1 MPKDSPAEADI
12 LDLLAAGLAHHQA
25 ARFEAADEAYCA
37 VLAREPAQ
45 PSVLYLRGVLMLA
58 RERPAEAERLLAR
71 AASLRPDHAETR
83 FAHANALHR
92 AGERAHAIA
101 AFRALLAAH
110 PDHFGA
116 LVNLSNCLREAGEC
130 EAALE
135 AAEAACRLDPRAAPG
150 QTTRGAALI
159 AGARIAEAIEAYR
172 AAIAAD
178 ARHAAAH
185 AGLAAAFLHAE
196 RPAEALAAA
205 DSALLLAPALAEAEF
220 LRAMA
225 LAGLG
230 AAPAA
235 IAGLERTITRDPA
248 HAKAHLNL
256 GNLLADEDRIT
267 EAEAL
272 CRRAIAL
279 DPALAEAHASLGH
292 LLSLQSRTGE
302 AIAACE
308 AALARDPDFVQAE
321 WNQGIALLLAGDYEK
336 GWERY
341 EARRRSPRFPLPHPE
356 PQGPV
361 WQGKTLA
368 GKSLL
373 VYAEQGLGDTIQF
386 ARYLPLLAASG
397 ARVTLACD
405 ASLVPLF
412 AGKLGL
418 AGLVPVGELFLPA
431 DFWINQMSLPH
442 RFATRLDAIPS
453 PDRYLAANPEATRR
467 FAAMLPAS
475 PRVGLVWAGNPRHSN
490 DARRSMPIGH
500 LAPLLAVPDIRFVS
514 LQVGER
520 AEEVEDLT
528 CLLDLSAEL
537 TDFAATAALIEAL
550 DLVIAVDTATAH
562 CAAALG
568 KETWILLPH
577 GPDWR
582 WLTNREDSPWYSS
595 VRLFRQPAPGGW
607 AALIARVAA
616 ALRRRFGQSLSEAL
630 AEPTSSAYDG

>member
-1 MPKDSPAEADI
+1 MPKDSLPEADI

-25 ARFEAADEAYCA
+25 ARFEAADEAYRA
-37 VLAREPAQ
+37 VLARAPAEPSA
-45 PSVLYLRGVLMLA
+45 LYLRGLLMLA

-92 AGERAHAIA
+92 AGERERAIA

-116 LVNLSNCLREAGEC
+116 LVNLSNCLREAGET
-130 EAALE
+130 EAALA
-135 AAEAACRLDPRAAPG
+135 AAEAACRLHAHSAPG
-150 QTTRGAALI
+150 QATRGAALV

-172 AAIAAD
+172 AALAAD
-178 ARHAAAH
+178 PRHAAAH
-185 AGLAAAFLHAE
+185 AGLAAALLHAE

-205 DSALLLAPALAEAEF
+205 DCALMLAPALAEAEF

-225 LAGLG
+225 LARLG

-235 IAGLERTITRDPA
+235 IAGLERTIARDPA

-256 GNLLADEDRIT
+256 GNLLADEDRIE

-292 LLSLQSRTGE
+292 LLTLQSRTDQ
-302 AIAACE
+302 AIAACA

-336 GWERY
+336 GWQRY
-341 EARRRSPRFPLPHPE
+341 EARRRSARFALPHRE
-356 PQGPV
+356 PDGPV
-361 WQGKTLA
+361 WQAETLA

-386 ARYLPLLAASG
+386 ARYLPLLAARR

-405 ASLVPLF
+405 ASLVSLL

-418 AGLVPVGELFLPA
+418 AALVPIGERFPPA

-442 RFATRLDAIPS
+442 RFATRLDSIPS
-453 PDRYLAANPEATRR
+453 PGRYLAAELEATRR

-490 DARRSMPIGH
+490 DARRSMAIEH
-500 LAPLLAVPDIRFVS
+500 LAPLLAIPGIGFAS
-514 LQVGER
+514 LQVGAR
-520 AEEVEDLT
+520 AEEAEDLAG
-528 CLLDLSAEL
+528 LLDVSAEL

-582 WLTNREDSPWYSS
+582 WLTDREDSPWYSS
-595 VRLFRQPAPGGW
+595 VRLFRQPAPGAW
-607 AALIARVAA
+607 EPLITRVAA
-616 ALRRRFGQSLSEAL
+616 ALHERFAGTRRNSPG
-630 AEPTSSAYDG
+630 AEQNAQ